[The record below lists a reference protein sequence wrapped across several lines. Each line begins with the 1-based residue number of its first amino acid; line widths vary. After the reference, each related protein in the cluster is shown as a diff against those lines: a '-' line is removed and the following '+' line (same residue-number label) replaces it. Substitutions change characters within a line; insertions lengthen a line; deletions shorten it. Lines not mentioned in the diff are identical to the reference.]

1 MKQSV
6 MGELGNK
13 KDTGLKRGQKTRTW
27 GEMSAWLYLAPALA
41 ILLTFQV
48 YPIYKSFMMGFYTR
62 FDYLTDTVYEWG
74 LGNFRYILC
83 DENFRIAMKNTCV
96 LVFFAA
102 PLSIGSGLL
111 FALLLNS
118 NIRFK
123 PFFQSVYFLPFVTSM
138 VAVSIVWSWM
148 LNKDYGLVNGVI
160 RFFGGKKI
168 AWMTDRHMTM
178 PILVALCIWKGLGYR
193 IIIFLAAL
201 QGIDKRYYSAARV
214 DGARTMNRF
223 WHVTIPMLKPILIFL
238 SITTVIGCF
247 KTFDEVYVMYNH
259 KPGPSRSGLTIVY
272 YIFNKF
278 YEHWEF
284 SIAAAAAFFLFL
296 LIFAVTLLQ
305 FLLSRRRKSW
315 D

>member
-1 MKQSV
+1 M
-6 MGELGNK
+6 
-13 KDTGLKRGQKTRTW
+13 
-27 GEMSAWLYLAPALA
+27 A
-41 ILLTFQV
+41 F
-48 YPIYKSFMMGFYTR
+48 
-62 FDYLTDTVYEWG
+62 
-74 LGNFRYILC
+74 
-83 DENFRIAMKNTCV
+83 
-96 LVFFAA
+96 
-102 PLSIGSGLL
+102 PL
-111 FALLLNS
+111 
-118 NIRFK
+118 
-123 PFFQSVYFLPFVTSM
+123 
-138 VAVSIVWSWM
+138 
-148 LNKDYGLVNGVI
+148 
-160 RFFGGKKI
+160 
-168 AWMTDRHMTM
+168 
-178 PILVALCIWKGLGYR
+178 LGYR

-296 LIFAVTLLQ
+296 LIFAITLLQ